1 LFSPQDELEIKK
13 RLSDIVHDVKM
24 ILFANPSRRIVL
36 LSGDSGDEASRETE
50 MLVRALAGLSD
61 KLKLEVYDPKANPEL
76 AQKYG
81 VSEFPALILEGE
93 RDYGIRYLGT
103 PGGYEFASLLEDIV
117 AIGKRQ
123 SGLSEES
130 RKAVQTLTEPLD
142 LKVFVTPG

>member
-1 LFSPQDELEIKK
+1 LFSPQDEIEIKK

-24 ILFANPSRRIVL
+24 VLFANPSRRIVL

-50 MLVRALAGLSD
+50 MLVRALAELSE
-61 KLKLEVYDPKANPEL
+61 KLKLEVYDPKENPEL
-76 AQKYG
+76 TQKYG
-81 VSEFPALILEGE
+81 VADFPALILEGD

-103 PGGYEFASLLEDIV
+103 PGGYEFASLLEDLV
-117 AIGKRQ
+117 AIGKRE

-130 RKAVQTLTEPLD
+130 RKVIQALAEPLD